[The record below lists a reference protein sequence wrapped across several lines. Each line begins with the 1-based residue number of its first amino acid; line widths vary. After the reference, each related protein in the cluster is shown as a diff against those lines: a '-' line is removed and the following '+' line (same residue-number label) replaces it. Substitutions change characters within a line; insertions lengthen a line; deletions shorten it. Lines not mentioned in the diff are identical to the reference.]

1 MDNFLYSGKTG
12 DGFSIAVCGFCV
24 DGKKKRIENA
34 LETLRNVS
42 FGNYTAAYIIDYRL
56 NQMVKEVLGG
66 LEEEVSVL
74 GASIRVPG
82 AEART
87 GGIFGAPGGETE
99 SSDNMYQELEGRT
112 VGIRPGYMAF
122 CLEGAAPAGLETAFF
137 LAESREDILAF
148 YRRLEET
155 KKEFVLMTDGSGE
168 GSSGG
173 VAVRGKIAFL
183 EEIVES

>member
-1 MDNFLYSGKTG
+1 MDTFFYSGKTW
-12 DGFSIAVCGFCV
+12 DGFSIAACGFCA
-24 DGKKKRIENA
+24 DGEKKRIENA

-66 LEEEVSVL
+66 LEEEVYVL

-87 GGIFGAPGGETE
+87 GGIFGTPGGEAE
-99 SSDNMYQELEGRT
+99 SADDIYQELERRT

-122 CLEGAAPAGLETAFF
+122 CLEGAAPAGLKTAFF
-137 LAESREDILAF
+137 LAESREDIFAF

-155 KKEFVLMTDGSGE
+155 EQEFVLMTDGSGK
-168 GSSGG
+168 GAFG
-173 VAVRGKIAFL
+173 VAAVRRRIAVL
-183 EEIVES
+183 EEISG